1 MTMATVTYQTVTSA
15 NAAVLPRVFDPHEWS
30 ITLPT
35 SAGGYLGTAVG
46 SLGVSAS
53 LVMVGNGTIDAGQFA
68 AYFGASMFG
77 GLGVGTFTSAVMV
90 FKSWQFIRQMS
101 TTKTETVTEEAEPWA
116 EPQKPDFMPDLPSFV
131 TNPEG
136 GYRRVMHDLKRREML
151 MLRSRA
157 HEGERFPTRAQLID
171 ELGFA
176 NNAERISK
184 LVGELK
190 LKGIITE
197 NYLWTAQGINWL
209 DKELKPNPPT
219 PRP

>member
-1 MTMATVTYQTVTSA
+1 MATVTYQTVTSA

-53 LVMVGNGTIDAGQFA
+53 LIMVGNGTIDAGQFA
-68 AYFGASMFG
+68 AYLGASMFG
-77 GLGVGTFTSAVMV
+77 GLGVGTFTSAALV

-101 TTKTETVTEEAEPWA
+101 TTKTETVTEEAEAWA
-116 EPQKPDFMPDLPSFV
+116 EPTKPEFLPDLPSFV

-136 GYRRVMHDLKRREML
+136 GYRRVIHDLNRGEL
-151 MLRSRA
+151 LVLRARA
-157 HEGERFPTRAQLID
+157 SEGERFPTRAQLVT
-171 ELGFA
+171 EFGFP
-176 NNAERISK
+176 NNGERISG

-190 LKGIITE
+190 KKGIISK
-197 NYLWTAQGINWL
+197 NLQWTAQGVSWL
-209 DKELKPNPPT
+209 NEELTLHPPT

>member
-1 MTMATVTYQTVTSA
+1 MATVTYQTVTSA

-53 LVMVGNGTIDAGQFA
+53 LIMVGNGTIDAGQFA
-68 AYFGASMFG
+68 AYLGASMFG
-77 GLGVGTFTSAVMV
+77 GLGVGTFTSAALV

-101 TTKTETVTEEAEPWA
+101 TTKTETVTEEAEPWV
-116 EPQKPDFMPDLPSFV
+116 EPTKPEFAPDLPSFV

-136 GYRRVMHDLKRREML
+136 GYRRVIHDLTRREMRIL
-151 MLRSRA
+151 QTRA
-157 HEGERFPTRAQLID
+157 HEGERFPTRAQLIQ

-184 LVGELK
+184 LVGEFK
-190 LKGIITE
+190 LKGIISQ
-197 NYLWTAQGINWL
+197 NLMWTAQGVNWL
-209 DKELKPNPPT
+209 SVELDTHPPT